1 MFFVLIK
8 IPFRLLA
15 LNYGDLPQFVIQSII
30 ERKVAKLQTHLGRV
44 EIKSEVKFSDCF
56 NFYIH
61 LILIF
66 KMPVSNRLIG
76 IFLLIE
82 PFQNLLLSYLISR
95 IQNFFLNLE
104 DRPFNLLQTD
114 G

>member
-15 LNYGDLPQFVIQSII
+15 LNYRDLPQFVIQSII

-66 KMPVSNRLIG
+66 KMPVPNRFIG